1 MIVYSYDEKG
11 FYSGTMTAQESPR
24 EPGVYLIPANC
35 TDKKPPETGDRQC
48 VVFEN
53 NGWAIKPDYRGVTYW
68 LPDGSEHII
77 KEIDV
82 VPPGNA
88 LYEKPVIP
96 PTLEEAKASK
106 LAELNAAFAS
116 ASETA
121 HCLSSF
127 GFEINADSTAARN
140 ISNLIVVLEETD
152 RNTAQFCAFDN
163 TFHEVTLTQL
173 KVMRLEI
180 IDNAEAIYQRKWM
193 LRKAIN
199 AAATLEE
206 LDAIKITFGEENGQ
220 TA

>member
-1 MIVYSYDEKG
+1 MKEHVTVIPSDGIIIVDKIVLPCEFESHISGLHAIQWHNGKGELEIVNDGNIRNVAVRSYADEVQPYVDIWQSKYDEIN
-11 FYSGTMTAQESPR
+11 TADTPTFE
-24 EPGVYLIPANC
+24 ELKA
-35 TDKKPPETGDRQC
+35 RQ
-48 VVFEN
+48 
-53 NGWAIKPDYRGVTYW
+53 
-68 LPDGSEHII
+68 
-77 KEIDV
+77 
-82 VPPGNA
+82 
-88 LYEKPVIP
+88 
-96 PTLEEAKASK
+96 
-106 LAELNAAFAS
+106 LAELNAAFAA

-127 GFEINADSTAARN
+127 GFEINADGTAARN

-180 IDNAEAIYQRKWM
+180 IDNAEAIYQRKWV

-206 LDAIKITFGEENGQ
+206 LDAIRITFGEENEQ